1 MGLQLSRV
9 AGSLPLCIRMVVDSF
24 QEGGIF
30 LFILHVLRMPAI
42 REPSLFHEE
51 YCSLSGPGA
60 ELCLVCFS
68 VLNTSSLVMGESMG
82 SEGRVF
88 CHRWVGGGGVDGRR
102 RVSRGEL
109 GPEKAC
115 HFRDG
120 DRASDG
126 GRSFP
131 DDVHAVFRVL
141 PVSFLDCHFAANGSV
156 ASI

>member
-30 LFILHVLRMPAI
+30 QFILHVLRMPAI
-42 REPSLFHEE
+42 RDPVGSSLFHEE

-68 VLNTSSLVMGESMG
+68 VFNTSSLVMGESMG

-88 CHRWVGGGGVDGRR
+88 CHRWVGGGSMIKGV
-102 RVSRGEL
+102 SAGESL
-109 GPEKAC
+109 VRKKLVTSVMGTEHLMAGGDFPMMSMQC
-115 HFRDG
+115 FGFFR
-120 DRASDG
+120 
-126 GRSFP
+126 
-131 DDVHAVFRVL
+131 
-141 PVSFLDCHFAANGSV
+141 
-156 ASI
+156 

>member
-88 CHRWVGGGGVDGRR
+88 CHRWVGGGGGRW
-102 RVSRGEL
+102 
-109 GPEKAC
+109 
-115 HFRDG
+115 
-120 DRASDG
+120 
-126 GRSFP
+126 
-131 DDVHAVFRVL
+131 
-141 PVSFLDCHFAANGSV
+141 
-156 ASI
+156 